1 MELKL
6 LAIYRR
12 ALLEVISISNLWIYL
27 VDDQCCFLGSESNV
41 YLRSLYWWFLVI
53 TVCLLQAGIPGNLQN
68 EPAVVHRFSFGED
81 KEGTL
86 GSFGMSSDVELYVEA
101 NINDEVHQSTCWK
114 GSVACGP
121 KERK

>member
-1 MELKL
+1 MRQGHAEGGTAIGTHPRRKPWTRTNELM
-6 LAIYRR
+6 
-12 ALLEVISISNLWIYL
+12 
-27 VDDQCCFLGSESNV
+27 
-41 YLRSLYWWFLVI
+41 
-53 TVCLLQAGIPGNLQN
+53 
-68 EPAVVHRFSFGED
+68 VVHRSSFGED
-81 KEGTL
+81 KEGTP